1 MSTSS
6 PSLIHVIFG
15 DGFPMALHWR
25 LTSWFSMTT
34 VSDGLVIKLVVSE
47 IEIKISL
54 PRESQSNLSKWLR
67 N

>member
-15 DGFPMALHWR
+15 VGFPMALHWR

-47 IEIKISL
+47 IEIKIS
-54 PRESQSNLSKWLR
+54 
-67 N
+67 